1 MFLVVVLLGLAQGGI
16 VRDYVNNIINNA
28 LSNIHSINRI
38 NEIVNNAVNNIQ
50 MAESVGD
57 INNITNEIVNNAVN
71 NIKIV
76 ESVGSINNITNEIV
90 NNAVDNIKM
99 IENVGGIN
107 NITNEIVNNAV
118 NNIKIVE
125 SINNLTSNA
134 VNNINDSVLNT
145 ISSNAVNSISADGV
159 VVNVNRIVVV
169 DNNSSTHDSEG
180 SNHIDVEATTDKIL
194 VSDYI
199 EATEQTKVADD
210 MEDAAYQ
217 MMIPDNIEDT
227 TDLNLNRV
235 PDHAED
241 AVDLIMVP
249 DFTEVTTDQ
258 NDGIDYEEDTTHQN
272 DVTEAVN
279 NLNILEEMGNFE
291 EIAMQE
297 NIEDKE
303 EHIDDMEANDMEC
316 ITGWTYFPHTGL
328 CYKHYT
334 SWKLYWDQ
342 ARTFCQSSGPGGDL
356 ASVPDLATNLF
367 LAALTGSYAWIGAT
381 DGGSEGGWRWSD
393 GSPWTFT
400 NWAPSPA
407 PGPGSHYG
415 AINWL
420 APGVWNQGDTA
431 RRQQNFICQYV
442 AVELI
447 F

>member
-1 MFLVVVLLGLAQGGI
+1 M
-16 VRDYVNNIINNA
+16 RDYVNNIINNA

-50 MAESVGD
+50 
-57 INNITNEIVNNAVN
+57 
-71 NIKIV
+71 IV

-134 VNNINDSVLNT
+134 VNNINGSVLNT

-159 VVNVNRIVVV
+159 VVNINRIVVV
-169 DNNSSTHDSEG
+169 DNNSSTHDIEG
-180 SNHIDVEATTDKIL
+180 SNHIDVIDSVEATTDKIL

-258 NDGIDYEEDTTHQN
+258 NNGIDYEEDTTHQT
-272 DVTEAVN
+272 DVTEAMN
-279 NLNILEEMGNFE
+279 NLNILENMGNFE
-291 EIAMQE
+291 EMAMPE

-303 EHIDDMEANDMEC
+303 EHIEDMEANAMEC

-334 SWKLYWDQ
+334 AWKLYWDQ

-367 LAALTGSYAWIGAT
+367 LASLTGSYAWIGAT
-381 DGGSEGGWRWSD
+381 AGGSEGGWRWSD

-420 APGVWNQGDTA
+420 SPGVWNQGDTA